1 MNNTL
6 LYYQHFRVGSTFF
19 GRTKKTVSVA
29 KREVDWKKIRWIVI
43 LDQWT
48 DGTGGRAWITSGGVG
63 SKSVRFDFEAQL
75 FRGMEFEI
83 ILYGKVGNSFH
94 STNTLVLI
102 FLSTT
107 FVLSYYLI
115 EF

>member
-1 MNNTL
+1 MNNKL
-6 LYYQHFRVGSTFF
+6 LYYQHFRVGGTFF
-19 GRTKKTVSVA
+19 GRTKKTVYVA

-48 DGTGGRAWITSGGVG
+48 DDTGGRAWITKGGVG
-63 SKSVRFDFEAQL
+63 SKYVSINFEAQL

-83 ILYGKVGNSFH
+83 ILYGKAGNSLH
-94 STNTLVLI
+94 STNILVLI

-107 FVLSYYLI
+107 FVLSYYMI